1 MNGMGTKWLAGTV
14 LGLPLSVALCTLA
27 ILWLPG
33 GWESGVIGA
42 LLVCLPLWAVIIS
55 VSVLFRSSARAWGVL
70 TASNALSFGALWLPR
85 LLVA

>member
-55 VSVLFRSSARAWGVL
+55 VSVLFPTSARAWTVL
-70 TASNALSFGALWLPR
+70 AAANAVSYGALWLPR